1 MFVSK
6 FFNNKMIPI
15 NNDFEEETNETSQQ
29 VVDDETR
36 SQYLMQSPSGSG
48 SGDSTSINDINI
60 NLNRFKTFKVN
71 NKSKTTTNY
80 KISNNNNNNTNYE
93 HITGIY

>member
-1 MFVSK
+1 MFQ
-6 FFNNKMIPI
+6 NYKMIPI

-36 SQYLMQSPSGSG
+36 SQYLMQSPSG

-80 KISNNNNNNTNYE
+80 KISNNNNTNYE